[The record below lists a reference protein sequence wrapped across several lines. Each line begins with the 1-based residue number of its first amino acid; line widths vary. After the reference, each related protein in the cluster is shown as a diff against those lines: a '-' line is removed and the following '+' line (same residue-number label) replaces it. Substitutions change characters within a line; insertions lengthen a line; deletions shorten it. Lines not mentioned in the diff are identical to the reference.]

1 MYHPAEIYDIGVN
14 VLITVH
20 NRILHYSIVLYR
32 QFTMSEESNS
42 SSKLAQIEQVVTAAL
57 RPLPT
62 QTGDGSYVQE
72 PTVTGLAK
80 DLLHFDLNDA
90 KTLAEVAKSAV
101 TGEAVNDRD
110 YTMERVIQ
118 VCVSTRN
125 WLCTHSNSSTLYSLL
140 LACLRHPATA
150 RS

>member
-1 MYHPAEIYDIGVN
+1 MA
-14 VLITVH
+14 
-20 NRILHYSIVLYR
+20 
-32 QFTMSEESNS
+32 EESNS

-80 DLLHFDLNDA
+80 DLLHFDLKDA

-110 YTMERVIQ
+110 YIMERVIQ
-118 VCVSTRN
+118 VCVSARISYVLTLTLLQLAAGLPSTSRN
-125 WLCTHSNSSTLYSLL
+125 GKELTNTF
-140 LACLRHPATA
+140 LAQLWGDLEHPPI
-150 RS
+150 S